1 MKKLCILLKVLTYL
15 VFTALMVAAIIG
27 IYTIVQNFGSGTSTL
42 IAPTIFVLV
51 LGALG
56 LIDTHKNKG

>member
-1 MKKLCILLKVLTYL
+1 
-15 VFTALMVAAIIG
+15 MVAAIIG